1 MNVRIAT
8 RGSELARWQAN
19 AVRQELEGLALG
31 GQAQQRLKQGVV
43 DLGDKKPA
51 DKELGDSGEAATA
64 KPALS
69 EGVSGELVIVS
80 TAGDRDLASSLS
92 EIGGKGVFVKEVQA
106 AVLAGEAD
114 IAVHSAKDMPAETP
128 EGLTIGAV
136 LKRGDPRDA
145 LVGCRLADLPQGATV
160 ATGAPRRRAQ
170 LAALRPDLQFA
181 ELRGNIATRLAKAG
195 NYDAIVVAV
204 AALERLG
211 FVKVGSEAGGG
222 TVAGSIVESGE
233 IEDRFH
239 SQGSDSLNCDGG
251 STERAIGGG
260 GVRSQA
266 SSNLNLDT
274 EVEGIGIV
282 DVLDPETFIPQVGQG
297 TIAVEC
303 RSDDTATQQLL
314 ATINH
319 YPTRICL
326 EAERGFLQAL
336 GGDCN
341 LPAGAYATLS
351 HHQQQNETP
360 QSEPTLHLTAFLATL
375 GGTLIQDSTTAPLPQ
390 TDSLEVSLDT
400 ASKTGI
406 ALARSLLSKS
416 N

>member
-8 RGSELARWQAN
+8 RGSDLARWQAN
-19 AVRQELEGLALG
+19 AVLRELEGTKQKVVGLG
-31 GQAQQRLKQGVV
+31 GAESRG
-43 DLGDKKPA
+43 A
-51 DKELGDSGEAATA
+51 GEAAEA
-64 KPALS
+64 KSALG

-92 EIGGKGVFVKEVQA
+92 EIGGKGVFVKEVQT

-114 IAVHSAKDMPAETP
+114 IAVHSAKDMPAQTP

-145 LVGCRLADLPQGATV
+145 LVGCRLADLPNGATV

-170 LAALRPDLQFA
+170 LAALRPDLHFA
-181 ELRGNIATRLAKAG
+181 DLRGNIATRLAKAG

-211 FVKVGSEAGGG
+211 FAEVAGEAGDGM
-222 TVAGSIVESGE
+222 VASSIVESDE
-233 IEDRFH
+233 TR
-239 SQGSDSLNCDGG
+239 DGI
-251 STERAIGGG
+251 RA
-260 GVRSQA
+260 QM

-274 EVEGIGIV
+274 EVEGIEVI
-282 DVLDPETFIPQVGQG
+282 DVLDPATFIPQVGQG

-303 RSDDTATQQLL
+303 RSDDEATKQLL
-314 ATINH
+314 ATISH
-319 YPTRICL
+319 SPTRICL

-341 LPAGAYATLS
+341 LPAGAYATLLPR
-351 HHQQQNETP
+351 QPEDKTATPET
-360 QSEPTLHLTAFLATL
+360 TLKITAFVATAN
-375 GGTLIQDSTTAPLPQ
+375 GTLVKDTASVPLDLTAPL
-390 TDSLEVSLDT
+390 EVSTQT
-400 ASKTGI
+400 ASTTGQALTKRI
-406 ALARSLLSKS
+406 AGGVF
-416 N
+416 

>member
-19 AVRQELEGLALG
+19 AVRRELEGM
-31 GQAQQRLKQGVV
+31 KQG
-43 DLGDKKPA
+43 A
-51 DKELGDSGEAATA
+51 
-64 KPALS
+64 
-69 EGVSGELVIVS
+69 SGELVIVS

-145 LVGCRLADLPQGATV
+145 LVGCRLADLPNGATV

-170 LAALRPDLQFA
+170 LAALRPDLHFA
-181 ELRGNIATRLAKAG
+181 ELRGNIATRLAKAE

-211 FVKVGSEAGGG
+211 FTKISNGNLDKDNEPEGS
-222 TVAGSIVESGE
+222 VAESGE
-233 IEDRFH
+233 
-239 SQGSDSLNCDGG
+239 
-251 STERAIGGG
+251 APG
-260 GVRSQA
+260 GVRSQR
-266 SSNLNLDT
+266 SRNLDT
-274 EVEGIGIV
+274 EVEGIGKDIGIV
-282 DVLDPETFIPQVGQG
+282 DVLDPMTFITQVGQG

-303 RSDDTATQQLL
+303 RSDDEATKQLL
-314 ATINH
+314 STISH
-319 YPTRICL
+319 SPTRICL

-351 HHQQQNETP
+351 ED
-360 QSEPTLHLTAFLATL
+360 PTNDKTASDTTLEITAFVATAD
-375 GGTLIQDSTTAPLPQ
+375 GTLIR
-390 TDSLEVSLDT
+390 DT
-400 ASKTGI
+400 ASLSPDLTDPISIQTASATGQ
-406 ALARSLLSKS
+406 ALAKRIAGGVFQD
-416 N
+416 

>member
-19 AVRQELEGLALG
+19 AVRRELEGL
-31 GQAQQRLKQGVV
+31 KQG
-43 DLGDKKPA
+43 A
-51 DKELGDSGEAATA
+51 
-64 KPALS
+64 
-69 EGVSGELVIVS
+69 SGELVIVS
-80 TAGDRDLASSLS
+80 TAGDRDLASSLA

-114 IAVHSAKDMPAETP
+114 IAVHSAKDMPAQTP

-145 LVGCRLADLPQGATV
+145 LVGCRLADLSNGATV

-170 LAALRPDLQFA
+170 LAALRPDLHFA
-181 ELRGNIATRLAKAG
+181 ELRGNIATRLAKAE

-211 FVKVGSEAGGG
+211 FAKIPNGNLDKDSKPEGG
-222 TVAGSIVESGE
+222 VAESGE
-233 IEDRFH
+233 
-239 SQGSDSLNCDGG
+239 
-251 STERAIGGG
+251 APG
-260 GVRSQA
+260 GVRSQG
-266 SSNLNLDT
+266 SRNLNLDT
-274 EVEGIGIV
+274 EVEGIGKDIGIV
-282 DVLDPETFIPQVGQG
+282 DVLDPMIFIPQVGQG

-303 RSDDTATQQLL
+303 RSDDTATIQLL
-314 ATINH
+314 STINH
-319 YPTRICL
+319 SPTRICL

-351 HHQQQNETP
+351 ED
-360 QSEPTLHLTAFLATL
+360 PTNDKTASDTTIEITAFVATAE
-375 GGTLIQDSTTAPLPQ
+375 GTLIR
-390 TDSLEVSLDT
+390 DT
-400 ASKTGI
+400 ASLSLDLTDTISTQTASATGQ
-406 ALARSLLSKS
+406 ALAKRIAGGVF
-416 N
+416 

>member
-1 MNVRIAT
+1 MKIAT

-19 AVRQELEGLALG
+19 AVRQELEGLAPG

-64 KPALS
+64 KPALGR
-69 EGVSGELVIVS
+69 GVSGELVIVS

-145 LVGCRLADLPQGATV
+145 LVGCRLADLPNGATV

-170 LAALRPDLQFA
+170 LAALRPDLNFA

-211 FVKVGSEAGGG
+211 FVKVGSEAEDGITEGGE
-222 TVAGSIVESGE
+222 AQ
-233 IEDRFH
+233 DR
-239 SQGSDSLNCDGG
+239 S
-251 STERAIGGG
+251 
-260 GVRSQA
+260 RSRA

-274 EVEGIGIV
+274 EVEGIGAIDGV
-282 DVLDPETFIPQVGQG
+282 VPPILRPKGGFDTEVEGIGAIDVLNPETFIPQVGQG
-297 TIAVEC
+297 TIAIEC
-303 RSDDTATQQLL
+303 RSDDIATRQLL

-319 YPTRICL
+319 SPTRICL
-326 EAERGFLQAL
+326 EAERCFLQAL

-360 QSEPTLHLTAFLATL
+360 QSEPTLHLAAFLATF
-375 GGTLIQDSTTAPLPQ
+375 GGTLIQDSATALLVQ
-390 TDSLEVSLDT
+390 ADSIEVSLDT

>member
-1 MNVRIAT
+1 MTCGVELKIAT
-8 RGSELARWQAN
+8 RGSDLARWQAN
-19 AVRQELEGLALG
+19 AVRQALEGQAPG
-31 GQAQQRLKQGVV
+31 GQAQQ
-43 DLGDKKPA
+43 
-51 DKELGDSGEAATA
+51 ELGR
-64 KPALS
+64 
-69 EGVSGELVIVS
+69 GVSCELVIVS

-145 LVGCRLADLPQGATV
+145 LVGCRLADLPNGATV

-170 LAALRPDLQFA
+170 LAALRPDLNFA

-211 FVKVGSEAGGG
+211 FVKVGIEAEGGI
-222 TVAGSIVESGE
+222 VAGSIVESYE
-233 IEDRFH
+233 IEDGTH
-239 SQGSDSLNCDGG
+239 SQESD
-251 STERAIGGG
+251 
-260 GVRSQA
+260 
-266 SSNLNLDT
+266 NLNLDT
-274 EVEGIGIV
+274 EVEGIGAI

-303 RSDDTATQQLL
+303 RSDDIATQQLL

-319 YPTRICL
+319 SPTRICL

-341 LPAGAYATLS
+341 LPAGAYATLL
-351 HHQQQNETP
+351 P
-360 QSEPTLHLTAFLATL
+360 RQSEDKEATPETALAITAFVATAN
-375 GGTLIQDSTTAPLPQ
+375 GTLAKDTASVPLDSTAPLDILIQ
-390 TDSLEVSLDT
+390 T
-400 ASKTGI
+400 ASTTGQ
-406 ALARSLLSKS
+406 ALANRIAGGVF
-416 N
+416 

>member
-8 RGSELARWQAN
+8 RGSELALWQAN
-19 AVRQELEGLALG
+19 AVRRELEGL
-31 GQAQQRLKQGVV
+31 KQG
-43 DLGDKKPA
+43 A
-51 DKELGDSGEAATA
+51 
-64 KPALS
+64 
-69 EGVSGELVIVS
+69 SGELVIVS

-114 IAVHSAKDMPAETP
+114 IAVHSAKDMPAQTP

-145 LVGCRLADLPQGATV
+145 LVGCRLADLPSGATV

-170 LAALRPDLQFA
+170 LAALRPDLHFA

-211 FVKVGSEAGGG
+211 FAEVDGETGGGIVGSSEAL
-222 TVAGSIVESGE
+222 S
-233 IEDRFH
+233 
-239 SQGSDSLNCDGG
+239 
-251 STERAIGGG
+251 
-260 GVRSQA
+260 GVRSQE
-266 SSNLNLDT
+266 SNNLNLDT
-274 EVEGIGIV
+274 EVEGIGVVDVLDTGWAVSLATHIKEV
-282 DVLDPETFIPQVGQG
+282 EGIGIIDVLDPEIFVPQVGQG
-297 TIAVEC
+297 VIAVEC
-303 RSDDTATQQLL
+303 RSDDTATKQMLT
-314 ATINH
+314 AISH
-319 YPTRICL
+319 SPTRICL
-326 EAERGFLQAL
+326 ESERGFLQAL

-351 HHQQQNETP
+351 HSQQQNETP
-360 QSEPTLHLTAFLATL
+360 RNEPTLHLAAFLATL
-375 GGTLIQDSTTAPLPQ
+375 GGTMIQDSATTPLPQ
-390 TDSLEVSLDT
+390 TDSLEVSLNT

-406 ALARSLLSKS
+406 TLARSLMAK
-416 N
+416 

>member
-1 MNVRIAT
+1 M
-8 RGSELARWQAN
+8 
-19 AVRQELEGLALG
+19 
-31 GQAQQRLKQGVV
+31 KQG
-43 DLGDKKPA
+43 A
-51 DKELGDSGEAATA
+51 
-64 KPALS
+64 
-69 EGVSGELVIVS
+69 SGELVIVS

-145 LVGCRLADLPQGATV
+145 LVGCRLADLPNGATV

-170 LAALRPDLQFA
+170 LAALRPDLHFA

-211 FVKVGSEAGGG
+211 FAKIPNGNLDKDSKPEGGVARSSEAL
-222 TVAGSIVESGE
+222 S
-233 IEDRFH
+233 
-239 SQGSDSLNCDGG
+239 
-251 STERAIGGG
+251 
-260 GVRSQA
+260 GVRSEE
-266 SSNLNLDT
+266 SRNLDKDN
-274 EVEGIGIV
+274 EPEGSGKGIGAI

-297 TIAVEC
+297 AIAVEC
-303 RSDDTATQQLL
+303 RSDDEATKQLL
-314 ATINH
+314 AAINDS
-319 YPTRICL
+319 PTRICL

-351 HHQQQNETP
+351 HSQQQSETP
-360 QSEPTLHLTAFLATL
+360 RNEPTLHLAAFLATPS
-375 GGTLIQDSTTAPLPQ
+375 GTMIQDSTSTPLPQ
-390 TDSLEVSLDT
+390 TDSLEVSLNT

-406 ALARSLLSKS
+406 TLARSLLSKS

>member
-1 MNVRIAT
+1 
-8 RGSELARWQAN
+8 
-19 AVRQELEGLALG
+19 
-31 GQAQQRLKQGVV
+31 
-43 DLGDKKPA
+43 
-51 DKELGDSGEAATA
+51 
-64 KPALS
+64 
-69 EGVSGELVIVS
+69 
-80 TAGDRDLASSLS
+80 
-92 EIGGKGVFVKEVQA
+92 
-106 AVLAGEAD
+106 
-114 IAVHSAKDMPAETP
+114 MPAATP

-170 LAALRPDLQFA
+170 LAALRPDLHFA

-211 FVKVGSEAGGG
+211 FVKVGSEAEGGITEG
-222 TVAGSIVESGE
+222 GE
-233 IEDRFH
+233 AQDR
-239 SQGSDSLNCDGG
+239 S
-251 STERAIGGG
+251 
-260 GVRSQA
+260 RSRA

-274 EVEGIGIV
+274 EVEGIGAI
-282 DVLDPETFIPQVGQG
+282 DVLNPETFIPQVGQG
-297 TIAVEC
+297 TIAIEC
-303 RSDDTATQQLL
+303 RSDDIATQQLL

-319 YPTRICL
+319 SPTRICL
-326 EAERGFLQAL
+326 EAERGFLKAL

-360 QSEPTLHLTAFLATL
+360 QSEPTLHLAAFLATF
-375 GGTLIQDSTTAPLPQ
+375 GGTIIQDSATAPLPQ
-390 TDSLEVSLDT
+390 TDSLKVSLNT
-400 ASKTGI
+400 ASATGI

>member
-19 AVRQELEGLALG
+19 AVRRELEGL
-31 GQAQQRLKQGVV
+31 KQG
-43 DLGDKKPA
+43 A
-51 DKELGDSGEAATA
+51 
-64 KPALS
+64 
-69 EGVSGELVIVS
+69 SGELVIVS
-80 TAGDRDLASSLS
+80 TAGDRDLASSLA

-114 IAVHSAKDMPAETP
+114 IAVHSAKDMPAQTP

-145 LVGCRLADLPQGATV
+145 LVGCRLADLPNGAKV

-170 LAALRPDLQFA
+170 LAALRPDLHFA
-181 ELRGNIATRLAKAG
+181 ELRGNIATRLAKAE

-211 FVKVGSEAGGG
+211 FTKIPNGNLDKDSKPEGG
-222 TVAGSIVESGE
+222 VAESGE
-233 IEDRFH
+233 
-239 SQGSDSLNCDGG
+239 
-251 STERAIGGG
+251 APG
-260 GVRSQA
+260 GVRSQR
-266 SSNLNLDT
+266 SRNLNLDT
-274 EVEGIGIV
+274 EVEDIGKDIGIV
-282 DVLDPETFIPQVGQG
+282 DVLDPMTFIPQVGQG

-303 RSDDTATQQLL
+303 RSDDTATRKLL
-314 ATINH
+314 TTIDH
-319 YPTRICL
+319 SPTRICL

-351 HHQQQNETP
+351 HSQQQNETP
-360 QSEPTLHLTAFLATL
+360 QHELTLHLAAFFATL
-375 GGTLIQDSTTAPLPQ
+375 GGTMIQDSTSTPLPQ
-390 TDSLEVSLDT
+390 TDSINVSLNT

-406 ALARSLLSKS
+406 TLAHSLMAK
-416 N
+416 

>member
-19 AVRQELEGLALG
+19 AVLRELEGQAPG
-31 GQAQQRLKQGVV
+31 GQAQQGLKQ
-43 DLGDKKPA
+43 
-51 DKELGDSGEAATA
+51 S
-64 KPALS
+64 
-69 EGVSGELVIVS
+69 VSGELVIVS

-106 AVLAGEAD
+106 AVLTGEAD

-170 LAALRPDLQFA
+170 LAALRPDLHFA

-195 NYDAIVVAV
+195 NYNAIVVAV
-204 AALERLG
+204 SALERLG
-211 FVKVGSEAGGG
+211 FAKVDGEAGDGM
-222 TVAGSIVESGE
+222 VASSIVESDETRDG
-233 IEDRFH
+233 IRA
-239 SQGSDSLNCDGG
+239 QMSD
-251 STERAIGGG
+251 
-260 GVRSQA
+260 
-266 SSNLNLDT
+266 NLNLDT
-274 EVEGIGIV
+274 EVEGIGAI

-303 RSDDTATQQLL
+303 RSDDTATKQLL
-314 ATINH
+314 STISH
-319 YPTRICL
+319 SPTRICL
-326 EAERGFLQAL
+326 EAERGFLQSL

-341 LPAGAYATLS
+341 LPAGAYATLLPRQPEDKTAS
-351 HHQQQNETP
+351 DT
-360 QSEPTLHLTAFLATL
+360 TLAITAFVATAN
-375 GGTLIQDSTTAPLPQ
+375 GTLAKDTASVPLDLTAPL
-390 TDSLEVSLDT
+390 EVST
-400 ASKTGI
+400 QNASTTGQ
-406 ALARSLLSKS
+406 ALTKRVTSGVF
-416 N
+416 

>member
-19 AVRQELEGLALG
+19 AVRQELEGLAPG

-69 EGVSGELVIVS
+69 EGVSCELVIVS

-92 EIGGKGVFVKEVQA
+92 DIGGKGVFVKEVQA

-114 IAVHSAKDMPAETP
+114 IAVHSAKDMPAATP

-145 LVGCRLADLPQGATV
+145 LVGCRLADLPNGATV

-170 LAALRPDLQFA
+170 LAALRPDLHFA

-222 TVAGSIVESGE
+222 ITEGGE
-233 IEDRFH
+233 AQGRFR
-239 SQGSDSLNCDGG
+239 S
-251 STERAIGGG
+251 RA
-260 GVRSQA
+260 SN
-266 SSNLNLDT
+266 NLNLDT

-297 TIAVEC
+297 TIAIEC
-303 RSDDTATQQLL
+303 RSDDIATRQLL

-319 YPTRICL
+319 SPTRICL

-360 QSEPTLHLTAFLATL
+360 QHEPTLHLAAFLATF
-375 GGTLIQDSTTAPLPQ
+375 GGTIIQDSATAPLPQ
-390 TDSLEVSLDT
+390 TDSLKVSLNT

>member
-1 MNVRIAT
+1 MTCGVELKIAT

-19 AVRQELEGLALG
+19 AVRQELEGQAPG
-31 GQAQQRLKQGVV
+31 GQAQQRLKQEVV

-64 KPALS
+64 KPALGR
-69 EGVSGELVIVS
+69 GVSGELVIVS

-145 LVGCRLADLPQGATV
+145 LVGCRLADLPNGATV

-170 LAALRPDLQFA
+170 LAALRPDLNFA

-211 FVKVGSEAGGG
+211 FVKV
-222 TVAGSIVESGE
+222 
-233 IEDRFH
+233 
-239 SQGSDSLNCDGG
+239 DGD
-251 STERAIGGG
+251 
-260 GVRSQA
+260 
-266 SSNLNLDT
+266 NLNLDT
-274 EVEGIGIV
+274 EVEGIRAI
-282 DVLDPETFIPQVGQG
+282 DALDTETFIPQVGQG

-303 RSDDTATQQLL
+303 RSDDIATQQLL

-319 YPTRICL
+319 SPTRICL
-326 EAERGFLQAL
+326 EAERGFLKAL

-341 LPAGAYATLS
+341 LPAGAYATLLPR
-351 HHQQQNETP
+351 QPEDKEATPET
-360 QSEPTLHLTAFLATL
+360 TLAITAFVATAN
-375 GGTLIQDSTTAPLPQ
+375 GTLVKDTASVPLDLTAPL
-390 TDSLEVSLDT
+390 EVST
-400 ASKTGI
+400 QIASTTGQ
-406 ALARSLLSKS
+406 SLLRL
-416 N
+416 

>member
-1 MNVRIAT
+1 MKIAT

-19 AVRQELEGLALG
+19 AVRQELEGL
-31 GQAQQRLKQGVV
+31 KQGNAG
-43 DLGDKKPA
+43 LTGA
-51 DKELGDSGEAATA
+51 E
-64 KPALS
+64 S
-69 EGVSGELVIVS
+69 EGVGESAEAALDEGMSGELVIVS
-80 TAGDRDLASSLS
+80 TAGDRDLASSLA

-145 LVGCRLADLPQGATV
+145 LVGCRLADLPNGAMV

-170 LAALRPDLQFA
+170 LAALRPDLHFA
-181 ELRGNIATRLAKAG
+181 ELRGNIATRLAKAE

-204 AALERLG
+204 AALRRLG
-211 FVKVGSEAGGG
+211 FVKVDGEA
-222 TVAGSIVESGE
+222 
-233 IEDRFH
+233 
-239 SQGSDSLNCDGG
+239 
-251 STERAIGGG
+251 
-260 GVRSQA
+260 
-266 SSNLNLDT
+266 
-274 EVEGIGIV
+274 EGIGAI
-282 DVLDPETFIPQVGQG
+282 DVLAPETFIPQVGQG

-303 RSDDTATQQLL
+303 RSDDTATKKLL

-319 YPTRICL
+319 SLTRICL

-351 HHQQQNETP
+351 HSQQQSETP
-360 QSEPTLHLTAFLATL
+360 RNEPTLHLTAFFATL
-375 GGTLIQDSTTAPLPQ
+375 GGTMIQDSTSTPLPQ
-390 TDSLEVSLDT
+390 TDSLEVSLNT

-406 ALARSLLSKS
+406 TLARSLMAK
-416 N
+416 

>member
-19 AVRQELEGLALG
+19 AVRQELEGQAPG
-31 GQAQQRLKQGVV
+31 GQAQQRLKQGETG
-43 DLGDKKPA
+43 LTGA
-51 DKELGDSGEAATA
+51 ESGGAGEAAEA
-64 KPALS
+64 KSALGRS
-69 EGVSGELVIVS
+69 VSGELVIVS
-80 TAGDRDLASSLS
+80 TVGDRDLASSLS

-114 IAVHSAKDMPAETP
+114 IAVHSAKDMPAATP

-145 LVGCRLADLPQGATV
+145 LVGCRLADLPQGTTV

-170 LAALRPDLQFA
+170 FAALRPDLNFA

-233 IEDRFH
+233 IEDRFR
-239 SQGSDSLNCDGG
+239 S
-251 STERAIGGG
+251 RA
-260 GVRSQA
+260 SN
-266 SSNLNLDT
+266 NLNLDT

-303 RSDDTATQQLL
+303 RSDDIATQQLL

-319 YPTRICL
+319 SPTRICL
-326 EAERGFLQAL
+326 EAERGFLKAL

-360 QSEPTLHLTAFLATL
+360 QHEPTLHLAAFLATF
-375 GGTLIQDSTTAPLPQ
+375 GGTIIQDSATAPFPQ
-390 TDSLEVSLDT
+390 TDSLKVSLNA

>member
-19 AVRQELEGLALG
+19 AVRQELEGQAPG
-31 GQAQQRLKQGVV
+31 GQAQQRLKQGETG
-43 DLGDKKPA
+43 LTGA
-51 DKELGDSGEAATA
+51 ESGGAGEAAEA
-64 KPALS
+64 KSALGRS
-69 EGVSGELVIVS
+69 VSGELVIVS
-80 TAGDRDLASSLS
+80 TVGDRDLASSLS

-114 IAVHSAKDMPAETP
+114 IAVHSAKDMPAATP

-145 LVGCRLADLPQGATV
+145 LVGCRLADLPQGTTV

-170 LAALRPDLQFA
+170 FAALRPDLNFA

-222 TVAGSIVESGE
+222 TVAGSTVESGE
-233 IEDRFH
+233 IEDRFR
-239 SQGSDSLNCDGG
+239 S
-251 STERAIGGG
+251 RA
-260 GVRSQA
+260 SN
-266 SSNLNLDT
+266 NLNLDT

-303 RSDDTATQQLL
+303 RSDDIATQQLL

-319 YPTRICL
+319 SPTRICL
-326 EAERGFLQAL
+326 EAERGFLKAL

-341 LPAGAYATLS
+341 LPAGAYATLLPR
-351 HHQQQNETP
+351 QPEDKEATPET
-360 QSEPTLHLTAFLATL
+360 TLAITAFVATAD
-375 GGTLIQDSTTAPLPQ
+375 GTLVKDTASVPLDLTAPLDILIQ
-390 TDSLEVSLDT
+390 T
-400 ASKTGI
+400 ASTTGQN
-406 ALARSLLSKS
+406 LLRL
-416 N
+416 

>member
-1 MNVRIAT
+1 M
-8 RGSELARWQAN
+8 
-19 AVRQELEGLALG
+19 
-31 GQAQQRLKQGVV
+31 
-43 DLGDKKPA
+43 
-51 DKELGDSGEAATA
+51 
-64 KPALS
+64 
-69 EGVSGELVIVS
+69 IVS

-145 LVGCRLADLPQGATV
+145 LVGCGLADLPKGATV

-170 LAALRPDLQFA
+170 LAALRPDLHFA

-204 AALERLG
+204 AALRRLG
-211 FVKVGSEAGGG
+211 FVKVDGEAGGIG
-222 TVAGSIVESGE
+222 
-233 IEDRFH
+233 
-239 SQGSDSLNCDGG
+239 
-251 STERAIGGG
+251 AI
-260 GVRSQA
+260 
-266 SSNLNLDT
+266 
-274 EVEGIGIV
+274 

-303 RSDDTATQQLL
+303 RSDDIATRQLL

-319 YPTRICL
+319 SPTLICL
-326 EAERGFLQAL
+326 EAERGFLKAL

-341 LPAGAYATLS
+341 LPAGAYATLLPR
-351 HHQQQNETP
+351 QPEDKTATPET
-360 QSEPTLHLTAFLATL
+360 TLEIKAFVAT
-375 GGTLIQDSTTAPLPQ
+375 GTLAKDTATVPLDLSAP
-390 TDSLEVSLDT
+390 LEVSIQT
-400 ASKTGI
+400 ASTTGQN
-406 ALARSLLSKS
+406 LAKGV
-416 N
+416 

>member
-1 MNVRIAT
+1 MTCGVELKIAT

-19 AVRQELEGLALG
+19 AVRQELEGQAPS
-31 GQAQQRLKQGVV
+31 GQAQQ
-43 DLGDKKPA
+43 
-51 DKELGDSGEAATA
+51 ELGR
-64 KPALS
+64 
-69 EGVSGELVIVS
+69 GVSCELVIVS

-114 IAVHSAKDMPAETP
+114 IAVHSAKDMPAEIP

-145 LVGCRLADLPQGATV
+145 LVGCRLADLPNGATV

-170 LAALRPDLQFA
+170 LAALRPDLHFA

-222 TVAGSIVESGE
+222 ITEGGEASGGV
-233 IEDRFH
+233 H
-239 SQGSDSLNCDGG
+239 SQESN
-251 STERAIGGG
+251 
-260 GVRSQA
+260 
-266 SSNLNLDT
+266 NLNLDT
-274 EVEGIGIV
+274 EVKGIGAIDGAVPPILRPKGGFDTEVEGIGAI

-303 RSDDTATQQLL
+303 RSDDEATKQIL

-319 YPTRICL
+319 SPTRICL

-351 HHQQQNETP
+351 HSQQQNETP

-375 GGTLIQDSTTAPLPQ
+375 GGTIIQDSATAPLPQ

-400 ASKTGI
+400 ASATGI

>member
-1 MNVRIAT
+1 MKIAT

-19 AVRQELEGLALG
+19 AVRQELEGQAPG
-31 GQAQQRLKQGVV
+31 GQAQQRLKQEVV

-64 KPALS
+64 KPALGR
-69 EGVSGELVIVS
+69 GVSGELVIVS

-145 LVGCRLADLPQGATV
+145 LVGCRLADLPNGATV

-170 LAALRPDLQFA
+170 LAALRPDLHFA

-222 TVAGSIVESGE
+222 ITEGGE
-233 IEDRFH
+233 AQGRFR
-239 SQGSDSLNCDGG
+239 S
-251 STERAIGGG
+251 RA
-260 GVRSQA
+260 SN
-266 SSNLNLDT
+266 NLNLDT

-297 TIAVEC
+297 TIAIEC
-303 RSDDTATQQLL
+303 RSDDIATRQLL

-319 YPTRICL
+319 SPTRICL

-360 QSEPTLHLTAFLATL
+360 QHEPTLHLAAFLATF
-375 GGTLIQDSTTAPLPQ
+375 GGTIIQDSATAPLPQ
-390 TDSLEVSLDT
+390 TDSLKVSLNT

>member
-1 MNVRIAT
+1 MTCGAELKIAT

-19 AVRQELEGLALG
+19 AVRRELEGL
-31 GQAQQRLKQGVV
+31 KQG
-43 DLGDKKPA
+43 A
-51 DKELGDSGEAATA
+51 
-64 KPALS
+64 
-69 EGVSGELVIVS
+69 SGELVIVS

-145 LVGCRLADLPQGATV
+145 LVGSRLADLPNGATV

-170 LAALRPDLQFA
+170 LAALRPDLHFA

-211 FVKVGSEAGGG
+211 FVEISNGNLEKDGEPEGG
-222 TVAGSIVESGE
+222 VAKSGKA
-233 IEDRFH
+233 
-239 SQGSDSLNCDGG
+239 Q
-251 STERAIGGG
+251 G
-260 GVRSQA
+260 GVRSQE
-266 SSNLNLDT
+266 SDNLNLDT
-274 EVEGIGIV
+274 EVEGIGVV
-282 DVLDPETFIPQVGQG
+282 DVLDTGRAVSLATHIKEVEGIGIIDVLAPEIFVPQVGQG
-297 TIAVEC
+297 VIAVEC
-303 RSDDTATQQLL
+303 RSDDTTTKQMLTA
-314 ATINH
+314 INH
-319 YPTRICL
+319 SPTRICL
-326 EAERGFLQAL
+326 EAERGFLQTL

-341 LPAGAYATLS
+341 LPAGAYAMLS
-351 HHQQQNETP
+351 HSQQQSETP
-360 QSEPTLHLTAFLATL
+360 RNEPTLHLAAFLATL
-375 GGTLIQDSTTAPLPQ
+375 GGTMIQDSTSTPLPQ
-390 TDSLEVSLDT
+390 TDSLEVSLNT

-406 ALARSLLSKS
+406 TLARSFMAK
-416 N
+416 

>member
-19 AVRQELEGLALG
+19 AVRQELEGLALEGQAPG
-31 GQAQQRLKQGVV
+31 GQAQRGQAQQ
-43 DLGDKKPA
+43 
-51 DKELGDSGEAATA
+51 ELGR
-64 KPALS
+64 
-69 EGVSGELVIVS
+69 GVSGELVIVS
-80 TAGDRDLASSLS
+80 TTGDRDLASSLS

-145 LVGCRLADLPQGATV
+145 LVGCRLADLPNGATV

-170 LAALRPDLQFA
+170 FAALRPDLNFA

-211 FVKVGSEAGGG
+211 FMKVGSEAGGG
-222 TVAGSIVESGE
+222 ITEGGE
-233 IEDRFH
+233 AQDR
-239 SQGSDSLNCDGG
+239 S
-251 STERAIGGG
+251 RA
-260 GVRSQA
+260 RA
-266 SSNLNLDT
+266 SNNLNLDT

-282 DVLDPETFIPQVGQG
+282 DVLNPETFIPQVGQG
-297 TIAVEC
+297 TIAIEC
-303 RSDDTATQQLL
+303 RSDDIATRQLL

-319 YPTRICL
+319 SPTLICL

-341 LPAGAYATLS
+341 LPAGAYATLLPR
-351 HHQQQNETP
+351 QPEDKEATPET
-360 QSEPTLHLTAFLATL
+360 TLAITAFVATAD
-375 GGTLIQDSTTAPLPQ
+375 GTLAKDTASVPLDSTAPLDILIQ
-390 TDSLEVSLDT
+390 T
-400 ASKTGI
+400 ASTTGQN
-406 ALARSLLSKS
+406 LLRL
-416 N
+416 